1 MNSSPD
7 LGPTEPTIPPFPGE
21 PTAANSMNWRH
32 AFMELIA
39 NRFALIQLES
49 KDLATRAFKR
59 GIMVALVAGCLVATW
74 ILLLAGG
81 VAWIAEASG
90 LHWSRVAILAALFHL
105 LLGVILARLAARPLP
120 PSFSATRNEFQKDRE
135 WIENFHTTK
144 KSSN

>member
-1 MNSSPD
+1 
-7 LGPTEPTIPPFPGE
+7 
-21 PTAANSMNWRH
+21 
-32 AFMELIA
+32 MELIA

-49 KDLATRAFKR
+49 KDLATRAAKR
-59 GIMVALVAGCLVATW
+59 GIFIGLAVFCFIATW

-90 LHWSRVAILAALFHL
+90 LHWSRVAIITALAHL
-105 LLGVILARLAARPLP
+105 LLGIILARLAARPLA